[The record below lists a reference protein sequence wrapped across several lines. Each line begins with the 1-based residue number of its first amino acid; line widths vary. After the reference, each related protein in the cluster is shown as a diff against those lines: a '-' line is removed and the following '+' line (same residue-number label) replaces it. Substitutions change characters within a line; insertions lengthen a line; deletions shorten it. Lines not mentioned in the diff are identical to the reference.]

1 MGNIINIFNKYF
13 YNTTNIIEIDDIKEP
28 SEFLDP
34 SYRHRPNETID
45 QYIERT
51 CKHDKDFR

>member
-13 YNTTNIIEIDDIKEP
+13 YETPCIIEIDEVEEP
-28 SEFLDP
+28 P
-34 SYRHRPNETID
+34 KKYIYKHRPYETID

-51 CKHDKDFR
+51 SKHDKDFR